1 MLKYYL
7 SCFALVFHL
16 TCKFLFSFGYKF
28 HCLPFWYIPS
38 IYCFSVQLVIFFNCW
53 KNIYSGTLR
62 CNKHHLLLSPLQSS
76 KDIYLSLYRKVQN
89 INTEKPRNRESVT
102 GIHEFAIPCLTS
114 GCGEVW
120 NLNFFFCC
128 CWFLNIRMSL
138 SFFFFFFFRILL
150 AGIF

>member
-120 NLNFFFCC
+120 NLNFFF
-128 CWFLNIRMSL
+128 FVVVD
-138 SFFFFFFFRILL
+138 F
-150 AGIF
+150 